1 MLIAQPHI
9 LALDF
14 DGVICDG
21 LVEYFATTQKTYVKI
36 WNQDPKEN
44 LAPLATSFYRLRP
57 VIETGWEMPVL
68 LRALVLQ
75 IDEEDILERWS
86 EIARDIVKT
95 EQLDS
100 KKIAK
105 TLDNVRDE
113 WINTDLDSWLALHR
127 FFPGII
133 EHLDQIIN
141 SSTQLYIVT
150 TKEGR
155 FVSQLL
161 HQQGIELPR
170 ASIIGK
176 ESQRPKYETLRLLRD
191 NAPLDNPSIWFVE
204 DRLKTLKL
212 VQQQADLSTVQLFLT
227 DWGYNTAKERNATA
241 EEPRIKLLSL
251 DKFARD
257 FSNWVDG
264 S

>member
-1 MLIAQPHI
+1 MLITQPHI

-21 LVEYFATTQKTYVKI
+21 LFEYFATTQKTYTKI
-36 WNQDPKEN
+36 WNQDAREN
-44 LAPLATSFYRLRP
+44 LDTLATSFYCLRP

-68 LRALVLQ
+68 LRALVLG
-75 IDEEDILERWS
+75 ISEEKILERWS
-86 EIARDIVKT
+86 EVARDLVKT
-95 EQLDS
+95 EQLDT
-100 KKIAK
+100 KEIAK

-113 WINTDLDSWLALHR
+113 WINADLDSWLALHR
-127 FFPGII
+127 FFPGIL
-133 EHLDQIIN
+133 EQLAQIIN

-155 FVSQLL
+155 FVSKLL

-191 NAPLDNPSIWFVE
+191 SAVRDNPVIWFVE
-204 DRLKTLKL
+204 DRLKTLKI
-212 VQQQADLSTVQLFLT
+212 VQQQPDLSTVQLFLA
-227 DWGYNTAKERNATA
+227 DWGYNTAKDRNAIA
-241 EEPRIKLLSL
+241 DHPRIKLLSL
-251 DKFARD
+251 AQFTQD
-257 FSNWVDG
+257 FSNWVDF